1 MQDSL
6 SFGGELSETKLK
18 LNLTK
23 GNDTMSNQITTAFV
37 QQYSSN
43 VQMLS
48 QQMGSVLRGAVDVES
63 VVGKNAFFD
72 QVGKTTAQ
80 LRTSRHAD
88 TPQLDTPHSRR
99 RVTLADYEWA
109 DLIDNAD
116 KVRLLIDPTSSY
128 AKAAAAAMGRAMDDV
143 IITALGGTAY
153 TGETGSTSVSLPS
166 SQKTST
172 SSQSDGLTIAKLLAA
187 KKILDLNDVDPS
199 IQRYIVC
206 GPTQIS
212 DLLGTTQV
220 TSSDFNTVK
229 ALAQGQIDSFLG
241 FKFIVSN
248 RLNFDATNTDDR
260 LVFAFTQDA
269 IKLAIGQDVVAR
281 IDERADKSYST
292 QVYYSMSI
300 GATRME
306 EEKVV
311 QIPCDE

>member
-1 MQDSL
+1 
-6 SFGGELSETKLK
+6 
-18 LNLTK
+18 
-23 GNDTMSNQITTAFV
+23 MSNQITTAFV

-48 QQMGSVLRGAVDVES
+48 QQMGSYLRGAVDVES

-99 RVTLADYEWA
+99 RVSLADYEWA

-143 IITALGGTAY
+143 IIAALGGTAFS
-153 TGETGSTSVSLPS
+153 GETGSTSVPLPS
-166 SQKTST
+166 GQKPYTASQGN
-172 SSQSDGLTIAKLLAA
+172 DAAGGLSITKLLEA
-187 KKILDLNDVDPS
+187 KKILDLADVDPS
-199 IQRYIVC
+199 IQRYFVC

-212 DLLGTTQV
+212 NLLGTTQI

-229 ALAQGQIDSFLG
+229 ALAQGQVDSFLG

-248 RLNFDATNTDDR
+248 RLVFDATNTDDR
-260 LVFAFTQDA
+260 LCYAFTQDA
-269 IKLAIGQDVVAR
+269 IKLAIGQDVLAR

-292 QVYYSMSI
+292 QVYYAMSI

-311 QIPCDE
+311 EIACDE

>member
-1 MQDSL
+1 
-6 SFGGELSETKLK
+6 
-18 LNLTK
+18 
-23 GNDTMSNQITTAFV
+23 MSNQITTAFV

-48 QQMGSVLRGAVDVES
+48 QQMGSLLRGVVDVES

-99 RVTLADYEWA
+99 RVSLADYEWA

-143 IITALGGTAY
+143 VIAALGGNSY
-153 TGETGSTSVSLPS
+153 TGETGSTTVALPS
-166 SQKTST
+166 AQKPYSA
-172 SSQSDGLTIAKLLAA
+172 SQSDGLTITKLLEA
-187 KKILDLNDVDPS
+187 KKILDLADVDPS
-199 IQRYIVC
+199 LPRFFLC
-206 GPTQIS
+206 GPRQIS
-212 DLLGTTQV
+212 NLLGTTQI

-248 RLNFDATNTDDR
+248 RLTFDATNTDDR
-260 LVFAFTQDA
+260 LCYAFTSDA
-269 IKLAIGQDVVAR
+269 IKLAVGQDVLAR

-292 QVYYSMSI
+292 QVYYAMSI

-311 QIPCDE
+311 EIACDE